1 MSLGS
6 PAASPMLGTVFWV
19 HMPGGSTVKKPPAN
33 ARDPGLIPGWRK
45 SPGRGNGNQ
54 LQYSCLVGYSPWS
67 CKRVRHGLVTKQ
79 RQIHPE
85 VGLLD
90 PTISIFDFLR
100 NCHTV
105 FQSSCTVSHPQKQ
118 YTRVLKVHFN
128 ARLTEVPGLY
138 PPEGSKLH
146 RVGVS
151 DDRSGIFPSTRT
163 DEPHE
168 R

>member
-1 MSLGS
+1 M
-6 PAASPMLGTVFWV
+6 
-19 HMPGGSTVKKPPAN
+19 
-33 ARDPGLIPGWRK
+33 
-45 SPGRGNGNQ
+45 
-54 LQYSCLVGYSPWS
+54 GYSPWS

-90 PTISIFDFLR
+90 PTISISDFSR

-105 FQSSCTVSHPQKQ
+105 IQSSCTVSHPQKQ

-138 PPEGSKLH
+138 PPEGSELH
-146 RVGVS
+146 GVGVS
-151 DDRSGIFPSTRT
+151 DDRSGIFPNTRA

-168 R
+168 S

>member
-1 MSLGS
+1 MCKWVWKCLFESLLS
-6 PAASPMLGTVFWV
+6 VLLGAYPEEELLNHTVF
-19 HMPGGSTVKKPPAN
+19 
-33 ARDPGLIPGWRK
+33 
-45 SPGRGNGNQ
+45 
-54 LQYSCLVGYSPWS
+54 
-67 CKRVRHGLVTKQ
+67 
-79 RQIHPE
+79 
-85 VGLLD
+85 
-90 PTISIFDFLR
+90 SIFNFLR